1 MTTIAVTLPFPPDE
15 TVEARLRE
23 IDPSARVV
31 FTHYQESMEV
41 RAEKG
46 KTGGRLE
53 LDLALPELDDDT
65 RAMWAEAEVFVTID
79 TPDDHAELLP
89 NLKWMQAASA
99 GLDHTD
105 ANGLVERGVTVT
117 SGAGLAANSIAEFTF
132 ARFLQVWKKLRAFDE
147 QQRAHQWVQQYGS
160 ELTGRTLLI
169 VGHGAIGRAVARK
182 AKAFDM
188 HVIAVR
194 RSAQPG
200 DVEEYVDE
208 LLPASDLVELVPR
221 ADAILSC
228 LPASEATVDLYDA
241 AMFAAMKPGVLFQN
255 VGRGPHVVEEDL
267 IAALESGHVGAALLD
282 VTRLEPVPE
291 DSPLWDAPNMYVSP
305 HSAVSV
311 ERYPENTWNLLV
323 ENFRRWRA
331 NEPLINHFRP

>member
-1 MTTIAVTLPFPPDE
+1 MTTIAVTLPFPPDDS
-15 TVEARLRE
+15 VERRLRE

-31 FTHYQESMEV
+31 FTPYQESMEV

-53 LDLALPELDDDT
+53 VELAVPEISAEV
-65 RAMWAEAEVFVTID
+65 RAVWAEADVLVTID
-79 TPDDHAELLP
+79 TPDDHASLLP
-89 NLKWMQAASA
+89 NLRWVQAASA
-99 GLDHTD
+99 GLDHLD
-105 ANGLVERGVTVT
+105 ADGLVGRGVTVT
-117 SGAGLAANSIAEFTF
+117 SGAGLAANSIAEFAF
-132 ARFLQVWKKLRAFDE
+132 ARFLQVWKHLRAFDE
-147 QQRAHQWVQQYGS
+147 QQRAREWIQQYGS

-188 HVIAVR
+188 YVIAVR
-194 RSAQPG
+194 RSAKPG
-200 DVEEYVDE
+200 DAEDFVDE
-208 LLPASDLVELVPR
+208 LRPASELAELLPR

-228 LPASEATVDLYDA
+228 LPASEATVGLYNA
-241 AMFAAMKPGVLFQN
+241 STFAAMKPGVLFQN

-267 IAALESGHVGAALLD
+267 IVALESGQVGAALLD

-291 DSPLWDAPNMYVSP
+291 DSPLWDAPNMYLSP

-323 ENFRRWRA
+323 ENFGRWRA
-331 NEPLINHFRP
+331 GESLSNHYVA